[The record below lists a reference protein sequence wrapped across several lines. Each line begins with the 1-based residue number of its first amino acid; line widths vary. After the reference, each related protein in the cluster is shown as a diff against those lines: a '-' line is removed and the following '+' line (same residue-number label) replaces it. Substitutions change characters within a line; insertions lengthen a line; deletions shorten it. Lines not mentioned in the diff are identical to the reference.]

1 MGDLLPP
8 GPSGQPFSLPVASDK
23 SPRRGHSTGLLGHLG
38 GRTNLNPLEPT
49 MTDQNT
55 TEPVRIDALLTI
67 EEVAE
72 LLRMP
77 VASLRY
83 WRVLGTGPR
92 GFIIGRRLRYVRAD
106 VFHWLVEQ
114 RENDPT
120 AA

>member
-1 MGDLLPP
+1 
-8 GPSGQPFSLPVASDK
+8 
-23 SPRRGHSTGLLGHLG
+23 
-38 GRTNLNPLEPT
+38 
-49 MTDQNT
+49 MTDET
-55 TEPVRIDALLTI
+55 TPESVRIDARLTI

-77 VASLRY
+77 VATLRY

-106 VFHWLVEQ
+106 VFRWLVEQ
-114 RENDPT
+114 RDGDPT

>member
-1 MGDLLPP
+1 
-8 GPSGQPFSLPVASDK
+8 
-23 SPRRGHSTGLLGHLG
+23 
-38 GRTNLNPLEPT
+38 
-49 MTDQNT
+49 MTDLINRDP
-55 TEPVRIDALLTI
+55 ERIDPLLTI

-92 GFIIGRRLRYVRAD
+92 GFIIGRRLRYLRAD
-106 VFHWLVEQ
+106 VLAWIEERRDTDHS
-114 RENDPT
+114 